1 MVVAIKFSIILHTL
15 IKFSFSIEKEPLI
28 PSFPII
34 KVPLISYLIS
44 LLERTIFTVSGFGM

>member
-15 IKFSFSIEKEPLI
+15 TKFSFSIEKEPLI

-44 LLERTIFTVSGFGM
+44 LLERTIFTVSGSGM